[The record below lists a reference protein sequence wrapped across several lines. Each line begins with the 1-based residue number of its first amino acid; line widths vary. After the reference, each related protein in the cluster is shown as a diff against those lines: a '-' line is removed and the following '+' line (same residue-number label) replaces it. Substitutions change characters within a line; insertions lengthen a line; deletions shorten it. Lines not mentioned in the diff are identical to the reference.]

1 MNKMRKEKVFF
12 LPVLLMVFLS
22 LCGCRSR
29 STETVQ
35 NTSAPSLSV
44 REQMPPVLSP
54 AVTATAPPSP
64 LSPAVSPVDLPAM
77 SEQGMKLSASFNN
90 KKLLDYFL
98 SGNFKAAS
106 ADFLMQI
113 KQNPKDPVP
122 YYHLGTMYLDSGS
135 GKEAVRYLEK
145 AMRLK
150 PEDVKVAGALAT
162 AYKNVGRTNDALI
175 VVAHI
180 VKKQKEIEK
189 AAQIILYAPTFVD
202 STKIFYDRG
211 LVSLYKEQY
220 SKAFFEFKLACEFID
235 LAQCSYYM
243 GRIQSLRR
251 QYRKAETT
259 FSEGIRKDPT
269 NPDFYIELGKVYFRS
284 RMYDKAQENFS
295 KALQQDPNAREAYFG
310 RGNTYYRLQKP
321 DEAKEDFKSG
331 LAIDP
336 SLAPYHFN
344 WGWAYLKA
352 GSYDKAIDEFIK
364 TVTSNMNHMQAH
376 LYLAIAIINKVLHE
390 QANPKPQGVSFGVEE
405 TPPEELLKV
414 ASTELK
420 RALQL
425 YPFHPKA
432 HFYLGLY
439 HLMQKKASEEDV
451 RSAFLELKQAVDL
464 DPGNA
469 LYHHLLGIAY
479 SRFGAV
485 EEAIRE
491 IRKCVRLS
499 PRDADAYF
507 SLGVIFVNLD
517 KLELAR
523 SAFLKVIALDPDNQD
538 GHFSLASTYF
548 AMGQRDAALREIK
561 KAVGLDPEYLN
572 TLFAQ
577 GAEFYKKGMLNQAI
591 DVYKSMTGYDPKAA
605 RPHYLLGLL
614 YYVKG
619 FYPQSLREFNT
630 ALKLDPSQKV
640 ASVAAYIVKELR
652 RKKTS

>member
-1 MNKMRKEKVFF
+1 MALVSAAALF
-12 LPVLLMVFLS
+12 
-22 LCGCRSR
+22 GCRSKPAQTAVD
-29 STETVQ
+29 SPV
-35 NTSAPSLSV
+35 TSPSSSPSLSV
-44 REQMPPVLSP
+44 LEQTPPGALSP
-54 AVTATAPPSP
+54 SGTAAPSTVPAPPSP
-64 LSPAVSPVDLPAM
+64 LSITAPPPGTTSD
-77 SEQGMKLSASFNN
+77 QKMKLSVSFNN

-98 SGNFKAAS
+98 SGNYKAA
-106 ADFLMQI
+106 AFELFTQI
-113 KQNPKDPVP
+113 KQNPKNPVP
-122 YYHLGTMYLDSGS
+122 YYHLGTLYLDAGN

-150 PEDVKVAGALAT
+150 PDDIKVAGALAT
-162 AYKNVGRTNDALI
+162 AYKSVGRVNDALI

-180 VKKQKEIEK
+180 VKKQKKIEK

-211 LVSLYKEQY
+211 LLSFQKEQY
-220 SKAFFEFKLACEFID
+220 GKAFFEFKRACEFID
-235 LAQCSYYM
+235 LAQCAYYK
-243 GRIQSLRR
+243 GKIHIQQRR
-251 QYRKAETT
+251 FREAETAFADAIT
-259 FSEGIRKDPT
+259 KDPT
-269 NPDFYIELGKVYFRS
+269 NPDFYIEIGKVYFRS
-284 RMYDKAQENFS
+284 RMYDKALANFS
-295 KALQQDPNAREAYFG
+295 QALKQDGNAREAYFG

-321 DEAKEDFKSG
+321 DDAKTDFKAG

-364 TVTSNMNHMQAH
+364 TVTSNMNHTQAH

-390 QANPKPQGVSFGVEE
+390 QANPKPQGVNFGVEE
-405 TPPEELLKV
+405 TPPEELLGV

-425 YPFHPKA
+425 YPFQAKA

-439 HLMQKKASEEDV
+439 HLMQKKASDDNV
-451 RSAFLELKQAVDL
+451 RAAFLELKQSVDL
-464 DPGNA
+464 EPGNA

-479 SRFGAV
+479 SRIGAV

-491 IRKCVRLS
+491 IRKCVRIS
-499 PRDADAYF
+499 PRDSDAYF
-507 SLGVIFVNLD
+507 SLGVVFVNMD

-523 SAFLKVIALDPDNQD
+523 SAFLKVIAIDPDNQD

-548 AMGQRDAALREIK
+548 AMGLRDAALKEVK
-561 KAVGLDPEYLN
+561 KAVGLDPDYLN
-572 TLFAQ
+572 TLLAQ
-577 GAEFYKKGMLNQAI
+577 GSEYYKKGMLNQAI
-591 DVYKSMTGYDPKAA
+591 DVYKTMTYYDPKSA

-619 FYPQSLREFNT
+619 LYPQSLREFNT
-630 ALKLDPSQKV
+630 ALKLDPSQRV
-640 ASVAAYIVKELR
+640 ASVASYIVRDLR
-652 RKKTS
+652 RKKAS